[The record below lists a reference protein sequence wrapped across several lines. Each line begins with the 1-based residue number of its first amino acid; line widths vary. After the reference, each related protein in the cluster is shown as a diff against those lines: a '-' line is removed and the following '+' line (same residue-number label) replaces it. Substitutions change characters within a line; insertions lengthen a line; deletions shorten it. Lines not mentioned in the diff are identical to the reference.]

1 MASSLTAGVS
11 LSLFRRLVTDARH
24 DDDVAQIAEV
34 RSKRLESRALPVDA
48 EYRPRGW
55 VALAG

>member
-24 DDDVAQIAEV
+24 DDDVAQIAG
-34 RSKRLESRALPVDA
+34 SF
-48 EYRPRGW
+48 
-55 VALAG
+55 